1 MPLPPAVASLI
12 NRIGGPRRAGILGV
26 GIAAVLVILGVA
38 RWATAPT
45 WVPVYSNLPLENVA
59 VITVRLDEEQI
70 PYRLEAG
77 GTQLQVAT
85 TDLARA
91 RVSLAG
97 EDMPEA
103 GRPGLE
109 IFDQPAWGMT
119 DFTQRINYR
128 RALEGELERT
138 IGEMR
143 GVETVKVHIAMEE
156 ASGFRRTGNPSEAS
170 VVLKLRSGTSPEP
183 SMVQGI
189 SALVASSVDGVDAER
204 VMVLD
209 DKGALL
215 SDPYDQD
222 SPAGLASRELK
233 MRSEIEQYLATKA
246 EQLVAQIVG
255 QGNVRVQVSADLNLD
270 RVERTVET
278 VDPELQALSSEQ
290 RSEIIPGAE
299 GGAGSTS
306 VSATYVNTR
315 SMETFSGAVGNVRRV
330 TAAVLVNDK
339 LVEGDEGQTYEART
353 PEELAQIQTLVS
365 NSMGLDVDRGDIINV
380 VSFPFDAPV
389 EIEEEVSLMTTVQP
403 FVKPGISV
411 LALLL
416 TFLLAMRLTAGLKSG
431 RTSTTALPAGKG
443 TGLNVLVGADGAAA
457 GTLPAFEADLAL
469 APVGQSA
476 RDKVAAQIEQNPDV
490 AVKLIRTWMRED

>member
-1 MPLPPAVASLI
+1 
-12 NRIGGPRRAGILGV
+12 
-26 GIAAVLVILGVA
+26 
-38 RWATAPT
+38 
-45 WVPVYSNLPLENVA
+45 
-59 VITVRLDEEQI
+59 
-70 PYRLEAG
+70 
-77 GTQLQVAT
+77 
-85 TDLARA
+85 
-91 RVSLAG
+91 
-97 EDMPEA
+97 
-103 GRPGLE
+103 
-109 IFDQPAWGMT
+109 
-119 DFTQRINYR
+119 
-128 RALEGELERT
+128 
-138 IGEMR
+138 
-143 GVETVKVHIAMEE
+143 
-156 ASGFRRTGNPSEAS
+156 
-170 VVLKLRSGTSPEP
+170 
-183 SMVQGI
+183 
-189 SALVASSVDGVDAER
+189 VASSVDGVDAER

-457 GTLPAFEADLAL
+457 GTLPTFEADLAL